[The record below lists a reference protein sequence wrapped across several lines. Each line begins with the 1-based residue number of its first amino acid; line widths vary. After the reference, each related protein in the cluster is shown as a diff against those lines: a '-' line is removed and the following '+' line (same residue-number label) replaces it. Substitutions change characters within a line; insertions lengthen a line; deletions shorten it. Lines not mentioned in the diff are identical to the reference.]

1 MLNGRVNH
9 REGVPGSGSSDA
21 VCWPRIPEGQYFQ
34 LAQRE
39 GKEVMDAGASIWRRK
54 SCPALLQQPAAIRG
68 KAGKIDEALFLVEEN
83 AVWDSW
89 HRALEQVVPPGLHSL
104 IALICQGARSP
115 ASSQGRTRCPR
126 LLGLGQEHGN
136 HKGLGKA
143 LPIKR

>member
-1 MLNGRVNH
+1 MQER
-9 REGVPGSGSSDA
+9 PS
-21 VCWPRIPEGQYFQ
+21 
-34 LAQRE
+34 
-39 GKEVMDAGASIWRRK
+39 AGERAAAFI
-54 SCPALLQQPAAIRG
+54 CPAFLQQPAAIRG

-126 LLGLGQEHGN
+126 LLGLGQEHSN
-136 HKGLGKA
+136 HKGAPNQA
-143 LPIKR
+143 LTSTGVGAAAGASLQPYPKIFGGTWLTTPSRS